1 MKLSKDELLEKV
13 KSAFGESTDE
23 IYISLLE
30 DITDSMEDNTQ
41 ELTAQIETL
50 NAQIEEL
57 KQKYIDRFFN
67 AGTTSEDE
75 TISDETDETIETDD
89 VTIDD
94 LFEDV
99 EKKDEA

>member
-1 MKLSKDELLEKV
+1 
-13 KSAFGESTDE
+13 
-23 IYISLLE
+23 
-30 DITDSMEDNTQ
+30 MEDNTQ

-57 KQKYIDRFFN
+57 KQKYIERFFN
-67 AGTTSEDE
+67 AGNTSEE
-75 TISDETDETIETDD
+75 TISDEPDETIETED

-94 LFEDV
+94 LFEDD